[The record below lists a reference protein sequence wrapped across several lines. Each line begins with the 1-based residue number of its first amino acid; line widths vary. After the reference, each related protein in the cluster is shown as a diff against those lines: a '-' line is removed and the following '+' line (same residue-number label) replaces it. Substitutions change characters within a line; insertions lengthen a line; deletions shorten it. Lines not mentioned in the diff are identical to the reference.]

1 MFVFAAQVKAPSG
14 IFEGTRHMATPS
26 HTLTFEDAVQ
36 VHLMLMKGELQ
47 SRIAALFDTNG
58 GRISEVNTGKR
69 HPGSKDEA
77 IRRLHS

>member
-1 MFVFAAQVKAPSG
+1 MAA
-14 IFEGTRHMATPS
+14 PS

-47 SRIAALFDTNG
+47 SRIAAKFDTNG